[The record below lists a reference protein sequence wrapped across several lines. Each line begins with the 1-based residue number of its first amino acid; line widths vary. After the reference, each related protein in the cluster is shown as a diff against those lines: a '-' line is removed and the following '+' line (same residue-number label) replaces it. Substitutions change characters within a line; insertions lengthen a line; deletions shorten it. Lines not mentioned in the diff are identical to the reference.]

1 MNLQEVLQVIMG
13 LVQVR
18 REEENEKIT
27 QEMDS

>member
-27 QEMDS
+27 QAMDS